1 MSSIS
6 TITLTFQ
13 FEPEDEFHRLHS
25 IIPEVASTDPDFHP
39 ENITEAFAQSDEYW
53 IDIASDILTA
63 MGGQPVF
70 YDEE

>member
-6 TITLTFQ
+6 TINLTFQ
-13 FEPEDEFHRLHS
+13 FEPEGGGHRLHS
-25 IIPEVASTDPDFHP
+25 IIPEVASTDQHFHP
-39 ENITEAFAQSDEYW
+39 KHITEAFAQSDRYW
-53 IDIASDILTA
+53 IDIATDILTA